1 MGNHSPCFRRKIKY
15 LFILLFYLFIFDKEI
30 GEVRYLKELFEFALG
45 NCSPVN
51 VKGNLRRNKIFW
63 QIIGTTQFILNVI
76 YRGYMLPFE
85 SLPDPAMLKNN
96 SSSISHAQ
104 FVEEAIS
111 KLCESGRVIETSEPP
126 LVVNPL
132 YVSVQANGKKKL
144 ILDLRHVNKYLTKKS
159 VKYED

>member
-1 MGNHSPCFRRKIKY
+1 
-15 LFILLFYLFIFDKEI
+15 
-30 GEVRYLKELFEFALG
+30 
-45 NCSPVN
+45 
-51 VKGNLRRNKIFW
+51 
-63 QIIGTTQFILNVI
+63 
-76 YRGYMLPFE
+76 MLPFE

-96 SSSISHAQ
+96 SSSISPAQ

-144 ILDLRHVNKYLTKKS
+144 ILDLRHVNKYLTKKR